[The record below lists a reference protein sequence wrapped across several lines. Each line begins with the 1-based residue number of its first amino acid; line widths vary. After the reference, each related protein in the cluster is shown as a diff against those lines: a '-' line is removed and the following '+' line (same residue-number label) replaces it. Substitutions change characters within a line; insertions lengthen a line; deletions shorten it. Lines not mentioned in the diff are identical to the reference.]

1 MRQARRR
8 NCRSVPLDSSEHD
21 ISAKL
26 SQVRGRPILTTGGMK
41 LQELL
46 AGAGAQGPLVNPEA
60 QISSV
65 VYDSRQAAAG
75 SLFVAIRGEKTDGNR
90 FIAAA
95 VERGATAI
103 VSETPPPAQRGQA
116 LDAQAQNAQTEKGKI
131 APAAVVTSVAWVQV
145 PDARKALAVI
155 AANFYGHPAD
165 KLQLVGITG
174 TNGKTTTGFLL
185 DSIIRAAGLRSG
197 LFGTIEYRTPL
208 ETYPAKTTTPES
220 LDLQRFFSEIV
231 RTGGTHAVLEGSSHA
246 LALDRLWGCRFAAAI
261 FSNLTR
267 DHLDFHGTMENYF
280 AAKRR
285 LFEGT
290 GAGPARCGV
299 INSDDPYGQQL
310 RNLAGQTITYGLASG
325 AQVTAKKF
333 ALALRGLDFI
343 AETPMGKIEVRS
355 PLVGRNNVYNLLA
368 AIAASVGLGFQRE
381 AVESGISALAAV
393 PGRFERIDLGQPFMV
408 VVDYAHTDDALQK
421 LLETARE
428 LHPTGRMITLFGC
441 GGERDRTKRP
451 LMGAAAGRLSDV
463 VVLTSDNPRGED
475 PLKIIND
482 ALVGLQRT
490 SAKVLVEPDRERAL
504 ELALEQA
511 RPGDMV
517 LLAGKGHETTQV
529 LKDRTIEFDDRE
541 VARRILRERGYGG

>member
-1 MRQARRR
+1 MRSARRR
-8 NCRSVPLDSSEHD
+8 SPRRARLDSSEHEN
-21 ISAKL
+21 STKL
-26 SQVRGRPILTTGGMK
+26 STSRGRPILTDAGMK
-41 LQELL
+41 LQDLVS
-46 AGAGAQGPLVNPEA
+46 GAGVQGPFVNAEA
-60 QISSV
+60 PISSV

-90 FIAAA
+90 FISAALQ
-95 VERGATAI
+95 RGATAI
-103 VSETPPPAQRGQA
+103 VSEMPPPAQRGE
-116 LDAQAQNAQTEKGKI
+116 AQGTEFQNARS
-131 APAAVVTSVAWVQV
+131 APSAVATSVAWVQV
-145 PDARKALAVI
+145 PDARKALAII

-165 KLQLVGITG
+165 KLHLVGITG
-174 TNGKTTTGFLL
+174 TNGKTTTSFLI
-185 DSIIRAAGLRSG
+185 DSIIHAAGRRSG

-231 RTGGTHAVLEGSSHA
+231 RAGGTHAVLESSSHA
-246 LALDRLWGCRFAAAI
+246 LALDRLWGCRFAAAV
-261 FSNLTR
+261 FTNLTR

-290 GAGPARCGV
+290 GAGSARCGV
-299 INSDDPYGQQL
+299 VNIDDPHGQQL
-310 RNLAGQTITYGLASG
+310 RDLAEQTITYGLAAG

-343 AETPMGKIEVRS
+343 AETPIGRIEIRS
-355 PLVGRNNVYNLLA
+355 QLVGRNNVYNLLA
-368 AIAASVGLGFQRE
+368 AIATSVGLGFQRD
-381 AVESGISALAAV
+381 AIESGISALTAV

-428 LHPTGRMITLFGC
+428 LHPGGRVITLFGC

-451 LMGAAAGRLSDV
+451 LMGAAAGQLSDV
-463 VVLTSDNPRGED
+463 VVLSSDNPRGED

-529 LKDRTIEFDDRE
+529 LKDRTIEFDDRAL
-541 VARRILRERGYGG
+541 ARRILRERGYGG

>member
-1 MRQARRR
+1 MRQVRRSNPRRR
-8 NCRSVPLDSSEHD
+8 PVASSEHEN
-21 ISAKL
+21 SAKL
-26 SQVRGRPILTTGGMK
+26 STLRGRPILTSAAMK
-41 LQELL
+41 LQDLVAR
-46 AGAGAQGPLVNPEA
+46 AGVQGPLVNPEA
-60 QISSV
+60 LISSV
-65 VYDSRQAAAG
+65 VYDSRQAAADC
-75 SLFVAIRGEKTDGNR
+75 LFVAIRGEKTDGNR
-90 FIAAA
+90 FVSAAL
-95 VERGATAI
+95 ERGAAAI
-103 VSETPPPAQRGQA
+103 VSEMPRPPAHAQPLG
-116 LDAQAQNAQTEKGKI
+116 AQARSSETV
-131 APAAVVTSVAWVQV
+131 PSAVATSVAWLQV
-145 PDARKALAVI
+145 PDARKALAII
-155 AANFYGHPAD
+155 AANFYSHPAE
-165 KLQLVGITG
+165 KLQLIGITG
-174 TNGKTTTGFLL
+174 TNGKTTTSFLL
-185 DSIIRAAGLRSG
+185 DSIIHAAGRRSG

-220 LDLQRFFSEIV
+220 LDLQSFFAEIV
-231 RTGGTHAVLEGSSHA
+231 RAGGTHAVLESSSHA
-246 LALDRLWGCRFAAAI
+246 LALDRVWGCHFAAAI

-290 GAGPARCGV
+290 GAGPARWGIV
-299 INSDDPYGQQL
+299 NIDDPYGQQL
-310 RNLAGQTITYGLASG
+310 RNVAERTMTYGLAAG

-343 AETPMGKIEVRS
+343 VDTPMGKVAVRS

-368 AIAASVGLGFQRE
+368 AIAASVALDFSRE
-381 AVESGISALAAV
+381 AIEAGISNLAAV
-393 PGRFERIDLGQPFMV
+393 PGRFEQIDLGQPFMV

-428 LHPTGRMITLFGC
+428 LHPAGRMITLFGC

-463 VVLTSDNPRGED
+463 VVLSSDNPRSED

-482 ALVGLQRT
+482 AVVGLQRT

-529 LKDRTIEFDDRE
+529 LRDRTIEFDDRE

>member
-1 MRQARRR
+1 
-8 NCRSVPLDSSEHD
+8 
-21 ISAKL
+21 
-26 SQVRGRPILTTGGMK
+26 MK
-41 LQELL
+41 LQELV
-46 AGAGAQGPLVNPEA
+46 AGAGAQGPLVNSEA

-65 VYDSRQAAAG
+65 VYDSRQATAG
-75 SLFVAIRGEKTDGNR
+75 SLFVAIHGEKTDGNR

-95 VERGATAI
+95 VERGAMAI
-103 VSETPPPAQRGQA
+103 VSEMLPPAPRGEA
-116 LDAQAQNAQTEKGKI
+116 LGAQAQNVEIT
-131 APAAVVTSVAWVQV
+131 PAALPVSLAWLQV

-174 TNGKTTTGFLL
+174 TNGKTTTSFLL
-185 DSIIRAAGLRSG
+185 DSIIHAAGLRSG

-231 RTGGTHAVLEGSSHA
+231 RAGGTHAVLESSSHA
-246 LALDRLWGCRFAAAI
+246 LALDRLWGCRFAAAV
-261 FSNLTR
+261 FTNLTR
-267 DHLDFHGTMENYF
+267 DHLDFHSTMENYF

-290 GAGPARCGV
+290 GAGRPRCGIV
-299 INSDDPYGQQL
+299 NIDDPYGPQL
-310 RNLAGQTITYGLASG
+310 RNLAEQTITYGLASG

-333 ALALRGLDFI
+333 TLALRGLDFI
-343 AETPMGKIEVRS
+343 AETPAGKMEVRS
-355 PLVGRNNVYNLLA
+355 SLVGRNNVYNLLA
-368 AIAASVGLGFQRE
+368 AMAASIALDFRRE
-381 AVESGISALAAV
+381 AIEAGISALAAV
-393 PGRFERIDLGQPFMV
+393 PGRFERIDLGQPFML

-441 GGERDRTKRP
+441 GGERDRSKRP
-451 LMGAAAGRLSDV
+451 LMGEAAGRLSDV
-463 VVLTSDNPRGED
+463 VVLSSDNPRSED

-541 VARRILRERGYGG
+541 LARRILRERGYGG

>member
-1 MRQARRR
+1 MRQVRRSNPRRR
-8 NCRSVPLDSSEHD
+8 PVASSEHEN
-21 ISAKL
+21 SAKL
-26 SQVRGRPILTTGGMK
+26 STSRGRPILTSAAMK
-41 LQELL
+41 LQDLV
-46 AGAGAQGPLVNPEA
+46 AGAGVQGPLVNPEA
-60 QISSV
+60 LISSV
-65 VYDSRQAAAG
+65 VYDSRQASADC
-75 SLFVAIRGEKTDGNR
+75 LFVAIRGERTDGNR
-90 FIAAA
+90 FISTAL
-95 VERGATAI
+95 ERGAAAI
-103 VSETPPPAQRGQA
+103 VTEMPRPTAHAQPLG
-116 LDAQAQNAQTEKGKI
+116 AQAQSAET
-131 APAAVVTSVAWVQV
+131 APSARTTSVAWVQV
-145 PDARKALAVI
+145 PDARKALAII
-155 AANFYGHPAD
+155 AANFYGHPAE

-174 TNGKTTTGFLL
+174 TNGKTTTSFLL
-185 DSIIRAAGLRSG
+185 DSIIHAAGIRSG

-208 ETYPAKTTTPES
+208 ETYAAKTTTPES
-220 LDLQRFFSEIV
+220 LDLQRFFAEIV
-231 RTGGTHAVLEGSSHA
+231 RAGGTHAVLESSSHA
-246 LALDRLWGCRFAAAI
+246 LALDRLWGCRFAAAV

-267 DHLDFHGTMENYF
+267 DHLDFHGSMESYF

-290 GAGPARCGV
+290 GAGPAHWGIV
-299 INSDDPYGQQL
+299 NIDDPYGQQL
-310 RNLAGQTITYGLASG
+310 RNMAERTITYGLAAG

-343 AETPMGKIEVRS
+343 ADSPMGKIEIRS
-355 PLVGRNNVYNLLA
+355 ALVGRNNLYNLLA
-368 AIAASVGLGFQRE
+368 AIAASMALDFPRE
-381 AVESGISALAAV
+381 AIEAGISNLAAV
-393 PGRFERIDLGQPFMV
+393 PGRFEQIQQGQPFMV
-408 VVDYAHTDDALQK
+408 IVDYAHTDDALQK

-428 LHPTGRMITLFGC
+428 LHPEGRIITLFGC

-463 VVLTSDNPRGED
+463 VVLSSDNPRSED

-482 ALVGLQRT
+482 AVVGLQRT

-541 VARRILRERGYGG
+541 MARRILRERGYGG

>member
-1 MRQARRR
+1 
-8 NCRSVPLDSSEHD
+8 
-21 ISAKL
+21 
-26 SQVRGRPILTTGGMK
+26 MK
-41 LQELL
+41 LHDLV
-46 AGAGAQGPLVNPEA
+46 AGAGVQGRLVNPEA
-60 QISSV
+60 LISSV
-65 VYDSRQAAAG
+65 IYDSRQATPN

-90 FIAAA
+90 FISAAL
-95 VERGATAI
+95 ERGAAAI
-103 VSETPPPAQRGQA
+103 VSEMPQPTAHIQPLGAQGQVAEIALPALA
-116 LDAQAQNAQTEKGKI
+116 
-131 APAAVVTSVAWVQV
+131 TSVAWVRV
-145 PDARKALAVI
+145 PDARKALAII

-165 KLQLVGITG
+165 NLQLIGITG
-174 TNGKTTTGFLL
+174 TNGKTTTSFLL
-185 DSIIRAAGLRSG
+185 DSIIHAAGRRSG

-231 RTGGTHAVLEGSSHA
+231 RAQGTHVVLEGSSHA

-261 FSNLTR
+261 FTNLTR

-290 GAGPARCGV
+290 GAGPARAGIV
-299 INSDDPYGQQL
+299 NIDDPYGQQL
-310 RNLAGQTITYGLASG
+310 RGLAERTITYGLAAG

-343 AETPMGKIEVRS
+343 ADTPMGKVEVRS
-355 PLVGRNNVYNLLA
+355 PLVGRNNVYNLLG
-368 AIAASVGLGFQRE
+368 AIAASIALDFSPETIE
-381 AVESGISALAAV
+381 AGIAALAAV
-393 PGRFERIDLGQPFMV
+393 PGRFEQIDLGQPFMV

-428 LHPTGRMITLFGC
+428 LHPTGRIITLFGC

-463 VVLTSDNPRGED
+463 VVLSSDNPRSED

-482 ALVGLQRT
+482 AVVGLQRT
-490 SAKVLVEPDRERAL
+490 QAKVLIEPDRERAL

-529 LKDRTIEFDDRE
+529 LKDRTIKFDDRE

>member
-1 MRQARRR
+1 
-8 NCRSVPLDSSEHD
+8 
-21 ISAKL
+21 
-26 SQVRGRPILTTGGMK
+26 MK
-41 LQELL
+41 LQELVAN
-46 AGAGAQGPLVNPEA
+46 AGVKGPLANPEA

-90 FIAAA
+90 FVATAI
-95 VERGATAI
+95 ERGATAI
-103 VSETPPPAQRGQA
+103 VSEMPPPPQRGPDFSAGTQE
-116 LDAQAQNAQTEKGKI
+116 DI
-131 APAAVVTSVAWVQV
+131 APAVLPAFVTWAQVA
-145 PDARKALAVI
+145 DARKALANI
-155 AANFYGHPAD
+155 AANFFGHPAD
-165 KLQLVGITG
+165 KLQLAGITG
-174 TNGKTTTGFLL
+174 TNGKTTTSFLL
-185 DSIIRAAGLRSG
+185 DSIIHGAALRSG
-197 LFGTIEYRTPL
+197 LLGTIEYRTPL

-231 RTGGTHAVLEGSSHA
+231 RAGGTHAVLESSSHA
-246 LALDRLWGCRFAAAI
+246 LALDRLWGCRFAAAV
-261 FSNLTR
+261 FTNLTR

-285 LFEGT
+285 LFEGV
-290 GAGPARCGV
+290 GAGPPRCGIV
-299 INSDDPYGQQL
+299 NIDDPYGLQL
-310 RNLAGQTITYGLASG
+310 RGLAEQTITYGLGSG
-325 AQVTAKKF
+325 AQVTTKKF

-343 AETPMGKIEVRS
+343 AETPAGKIEVRS

-368 AIAASVGLGFQRE
+368 AVAASIALDVSRD
-381 AVESGISALAAV
+381 AIESGISALAAV

-428 LHPTGRMITLFGC
+428 LHPTGRMLTLFGC
-441 GGERDRTKRP
+441 GGERDRSKRP

-463 VVLTSDNPRGED
+463 VVLSSDNPRGED

-529 LKDRTIEFDDRE
+529 LKDRTIEFDDRQ
-541 VARRILRERGYGG
+541 VARRILRERGYGGQGMKLTR

>member
-1 MRQARRR
+1 MRLRDL
-8 NCRSVPLDSSEHD
+8 V
-21 ISAKL
+21 
-26 SQVRGRPILTTGGMK
+26 
-41 LQELL
+41 
-46 AGAGAQGPLVNPEA
+46 AGAGVQGPLLNAEA
-60 QISSV
+60 LVSSV
-65 VYDSRQAAAG
+65 VYDSRQATAG

-90 FIAAA
+90 FISAAL
-95 VERGATAI
+95 ERGATAI
-103 VSETPPPAQRGQA
+103 VSEMPPPAQRGEASGTQF
-116 LDAQAQNAQTEKGKI
+116 QNAKS
-131 APAAVVTSVAWVQV
+131 APAAVATSVAWVQV
-145 PDARKALAVI
+145 PDARKALAII

-165 KLQLVGITG
+165 KLHLVGITG
-174 TNGKTTTGFLL
+174 TNGKTTTSFLV
-185 DSIIRAAGLRSG
+185 DSIIHAAGRGSG

-208 ETYPAKTTTPES
+208 ETYPAKTTTPGS

-231 RTGGTHAVLEGSSHA
+231 RAGGTHAVLESSSHA
-246 LALDRLWGCRFAAAI
+246 LALDRLWGCRFAAAV
-261 FSNLTR
+261 FTNLTR

-285 LFEGT
+285 LFEGA
-290 GAGPARCGV
+290 GAGRARCGIV
-299 INSDDPYGQQL
+299 NIDDPYGQQL
-310 RNLAGQTITYGLASG
+310 RDIAEQTITYGLAAG
-325 AQVTAKKF
+325 AQVTAKKC

-343 AETPMGKIEVRS
+343 AETPIGRIEIRS
-355 PLVGRNNVYNLLA
+355 QLVGRNNVYNLLA
-368 AIAASVGLGFQRE
+368 ATATSVGLGLQRD
-381 AVESGISALAAV
+381 AIESGISALAAV

-428 LHPTGRMITLFGC
+428 LHPSGRIITLFGC

-451 LMGAAAGRLSDV
+451 LMGAAAGQLSDV
-463 VVLTSDNPRGED
+463 VVLSSDNPRGED

-529 LKDRTIEFDDRE
+529 LKDRTIEFDDRA